1 MCNLYLIT
9 TNQAA
14 ITALFRRMNR
24 DDALRIVMRGEEG
37 GQGGGVKHRSAF
49 GMPAKRAD
57 LGLAPLANS
66 LRFQRE
72 SSSVESNK
80 GTVRARDDG
89 RILS

>member
-1 MCNLYLIT
+1 MCNLYSIT
-9 TNQAA
+9 ANQAA

-49 GMPAKRAD
+49 GMPAKRAEF
-57 LGLAPLANS
+57 GLAPPANS

-72 SSSVESNK
+72 SSSVESNR
-80 GTVRARDDG
+80 GTIRACDDG